1 MKPIS
6 VDHAARMVGVSTAT
20 MRNWAKAGHIVSART
35 RPLAFS
41 EMAVLSLKTQLG
53 SGTLQKLRKRAN
65 KAHSEA
71 NILPSEYASNSGL
84 IENIKSIIEFVQ
96 QNQLDVE
103 VVLFVAAL
111 RLLVADGEMIR
122 ESTTDIFAP
131 NAFTSWRRDSTR
143 VEIEQWRIHLSEI
156 ANNNLYSICY
166 DLISSAEGDD
176 YLGLLYQ
183 SLSVEGQ
190 KSEGGAYYTPSKIV
204 EDSLHHCINPAY
216 KSFLDPCCG
225 TGKYLICAAKLLQIK
240 PENIYGFDIDAL
252 AVKLARIN
260 LLRAFKYHDFS
271 PHIYC
276 LNTLENLATG
286 EIFCDTNALIGKIDV
301 IATNPPWGACKN
313 GGVLPQFSP
322 QIKSGE
328 TFSMFLAKSLNLLK
342 EGGMLSFV
350 LPESIL
356 KIKTHADIRK
366 VLLEQ
371 GRISKIVKLGRQFT
385 GVFTPVIRLDFIKG
399 KQIPNWLISI
409 EDDQTAFSIE
419 QERFFANDNYA
430 FDINVGKNEADILN
444 KLYLINH
451 ITLLKNAEWALG
463 IVTGDNKK
471 YILDSRESN
480 AEAVFRGSEVNPFQ
494 LSEPKSF
501 IHFTPENFQQVAPER
516 FFRSKEKLVYRF
528 ISKKLVFA
536 YDDKQSLTLN
546 SANILIPHLPGMNI
560 KVALAYLNSSVFQYV
575 FKKKFSTHKV
585 LKGDMEKLPF
595 PVISKQVHEQL
606 EGMVEAILQGRG
618 SYEEMDELVFST
630 FNLSS
635 EDAASIRHEVRN

>member
-271 PHIYC
+271 PDIYC

-399 KQIPNWLISI
+399 KQISNWLISI
-409 EDDQTAFSIE
+409 EDEQTAFSIE

-430 FDINVGKNEADILN
+430 FDIDVGKNEADILN
-444 KLYLINH
+444 KLHLINH

-471 YILDSRESN
+471 YILDHREEN
-480 AEAVFRGSEVNPFQ
+480 AEAVFRGSDVQPFR

-501 IHFTPENFQQVAPER
+501 IHFTPESFQQVAPER
-516 FFRSKEKLVYRF
+516 FFRLPEKLVYRF

-546 SANILIPHLPGMNI
+546 SANILVPHIPDMSI

-575 FKKKFSTHKV
+575 FQKKFATHKV
-585 LKGDMEKLPF
+585 LRGDMEKLPF
-595 PVISKQVHEQL
+595 PVIDKHVHDQL
-606 EGMVEAILQGRG
+606 EKMVEVILQGRG